1 MSHKAD
7 PMQVLQGRQTLT
19 KLVVTLPLLSAVGL
33 VLWGWIL
40 HQPEILPA
48 PNSKAGKALLY
59 QYLGTS
65 HDVWLILLAL
75 TLGYLMVRIYKSRRK
90 ESINNQEILKG
101 PLELAVRFIRKNPI
115 TTLLFIAYAIAMIW
129 GTTYL
134 YGDMVGWY
142 AGLVK
147 GHFLD
152 NFSIRGA
159 FISETMR
166 RSDYRIFPLA
176 HQDLHILS
184 WFSIQIKT
192 WMLFSAAELIGI
204 VLLSIKFLNGL
215 QPEKLARQS
224 TLLLISS
231 LLLIHPS
238 TGTAFFHVIYSER
251 LLCFVF
257 MLYLTSYLEY
267 RNSGKLS
274 SFYLAFLW
282 ALIGIYLKDIA
293 ILLFVVPPASLWL
306 VDLKCKGLGQQG
318 QKDYALLKPSHQLE
332 KWLCSLT
339 LVFFTSYIF
348 LSLIPSTYADKG
360 AYNEG
365 TDFIFIPD
373 LRLWI
378 FAVIVVSR
386 IAAVLAGRIKFNL
399 LDAINLS
406 AVAYIAALAYTYEL
420 DANSYLSLPIQLIAS
435 INIGWVWIHWVEIS
449 KQRVFCKN
457 SKKMIA
463 AILASFLIISLD
475 HLTAKSTFLGEIS
488 EQKTEQ
494 AFIQATYEKLHEIS
508 EEIRETGDDV
518 NIIINQ
524 KSKFEAD
531 RHLNRIPYKSLI
543 EYKSKNKTGLF
554 IVEDGA
560 GKGEVY
566 SRQVGDLVVN
576 IDKGIELVDP
586 LLKNAKAELLY
597 RHSASERRTG
607 IILRITDLN
616 KSF

>member
-1 MSHKAD
+1 MSPKVHSI
-7 PMQVLQGRQTLT
+7 QGLQSRQTLT

-33 VLWGWIL
+33 ALWGWIL
-40 HQPEILPA
+40 QQPGILPA

-75 TLGYLMVRIYKSRRK
+75 TLGYLLVRIYKSRRK
-90 ESINNQEILKG
+90 ESLHNQEMLQG
-101 PLELAVRFIRKNPI
+101 PLESTVQFIRENPI
-115 TTLLFIAYAIAMIW
+115 TTLLFIAYTVAMIW

-192 WMLFSAAELIGI
+192 WMLVSAAELIGI

-215 QPEKLARQS
+215 QPGKLAQQS
-224 TLLLISS
+224 TLLLIAS

-257 MLYLTSYLEY
+257 MLYLTSYLGY

-293 ILLFVVPPASLWL
+293 ILLFVVPPASLWI
-306 VDLKCKGLGQQG
+306 VDLKCKRFSQQD
-318 QKDYALLKPSHQLE
+318 QKDDVFLKPAHQLE
-332 KWLCSLT
+332 KWLCSLI
-339 LVFFTSYIF
+339 LVFITSYIF
-348 LSLIPSTYADKG
+348 LSLIPSSYADKG

-365 TDFIFIPD
+365 TEFIFIPD
-373 LRLWI
+373 MRLWL
-378 FAVIVVSR
+378 FASIIIARIGAIV
-386 IAAVLAGRIKFNL
+386 AGRVRFSL

-406 AVAYIAALAYTYEL
+406 AIAYIAALAFTYEL
-420 DANSYLSLPIQLIAS
+420 DASSYLSLPIQLIAS
-435 INIGWVWIHWVEIS
+435 INIGWAWIQLIEIS
-449 KQRVFCKN
+449 KQRFF
-457 SKKMIA
+457 SKKVI
-463 AILASFLIISLD
+463 
-475 HLTAKSTFLGEIS
+475 K
-488 EQKTEQ
+488 
-494 AFIQATYEKLHEIS
+494 
-508 EEIRETGDDV
+508 
-518 NIIINQ
+518 
-524 KSKFEAD
+524 
-531 RHLNRIPYKSLI
+531 
-543 EYKSKNKTGLF
+543 
-554 IVEDGA
+554 
-560 GKGEVY
+560 
-566 SRQVGDLVVN
+566 
-576 IDKGIELVDP
+576 
-586 LLKNAKAELLY
+586 
-597 RHSASERRTG
+597 
-607 IILRITDLN
+607 
-616 KSF
+616 